1 MKNFDYGIVGFSG
14 AIGRAITEELTTRGY
29 SLLLIGRSI
38 THDTNHEYFEWKM
51 GDECSDIMK
60 TCSTIIYCAYS
71 RSLPIDSEPFND
83 LNVLA
88 ITKIID
94 SLSEDQH
101 FILISSKSAGMQ
113 SKSHYG
119 KVKFFQ
125 EMAASKHPCSTIV
138 RVPWLENHQN
148 SHLDRAKR
156 LMTKIVFL
164 DIFNVISWRFLE
176 IETCNIHNVLHG
188 ILAHELYGNFQE
200 IEASG
205 TIRSSLGL
213 GTNIKHTRSWA
224 SFLVNPLLFS
234 ILLLFRRVGPRKT
247 RLLADSALS
256 LF

>member
-14 AIGRAITEELTTRGY
+14 AIGRAITDELTTRDY
-29 SLLLIGRSI
+29 CLLLIGRSI

-51 GDECSDIMK
+51 GDECSEIMK
-60 TCSTIIYCAYS
+60 ACSTIIYCAYS

-138 RVPWLENHQN
+138 RVPWLESHQ
-148 SHLDRAKR
+148 SAHLDRAKG
-156 LMTKIVFL
+156 MMAKIAFF
-164 DIFNVISWRFLE
+164 DIFNVLSWLFLE
-176 IETCNIHNVLHG
+176 IETCNIENFLHG
-188 ILAHELYGNFQE
+188 ILDLESCGNFQE

-213 GTNIKHTRSWA
+213 GLQTKRTRSWV
-224 SFLVNPLLFS
+224 SFLIKPLLLG
-234 ILLLFRRVGPRKT
+234 ILFLFRRIGPRKT